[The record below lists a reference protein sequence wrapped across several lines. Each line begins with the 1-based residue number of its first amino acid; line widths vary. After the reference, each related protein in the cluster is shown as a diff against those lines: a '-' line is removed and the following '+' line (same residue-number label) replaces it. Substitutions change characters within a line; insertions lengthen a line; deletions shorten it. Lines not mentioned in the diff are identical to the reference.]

1 MGVLWKLSRVH
12 VSSGGAMA
20 TAGNISYAIKSTA
33 AAIAT
38 ALGHAQETNRKK
50 PLVVGELFGVKSCFI
65 GSTVCSSSSSPM
77 ISYV

>member
-1 MGVLWKLSRVH
+1 
-12 VSSGGAMA
+12 MA

-50 PLVVGELFGVKSCFI
+50 PLVVGELSESNHVSLAAQCA
-65 GSTVCSSSSSPM
+65 VLARL
-77 ISYV
+77 